1 MYMPFPPSF
10 ELSYGVFSFINQHVV
25 IAIVCVCFLKDF
37 SYSFINQTHIKLKI
51 RKATGVGRGETH
63 IQKLFVE
70 WKSAHPQKNPN

>member
-37 SYSFINQTHIKLKI
+37 SYSFIN
-51 RKATGVGRGETH
+51 
-63 IQKLFVE
+63 
-70 WKSAHPQKNPN
+70 